1 MASGQKKEYRN
12 ATQAAGISLPGMP
25 KGVPM
30 KATPVSKP
38 NIGLGAKTIAHP
50 FTKGKPTI

>member
-30 KATPVSKP
+30 KATPVTKP